1 MIKLIYFTYRIIITR
16 QYIRCYCLPS
26 ICLFFVVIVVV
37 IWDKKLSAE
46 KKNRSMADT
55 HWAVIHYIENT
66 IDPGDIWGEKEM
78 KWEGSTAIGLL
89 LAEVPYVL
97 TRYTV
102 TFES

>member
-1 MIKLIYFTYRIIITR
+1 M
-16 QYIRCYCLPS
+16 
-26 ICLFFVVIVVV
+26 
-37 IWDKKLSAE
+37 
-46 KKNRSMADT
+46 
-55 HWAVIHYIENT
+55 IENT
-66 IDPGDIWGEKEM
+66 IDLGDIWGEKEM